1 MMRHQVGQ
9 PVIVNIQPLFHDGH
23 YQNLPERHA
32 RATILAINLLAVI
45 LFNQTKNRVT
55 GVTMT
60 PQGLSGIAENF
71 GIIAG
76 VGVEGELTGG
86 GIAKKGLYGEGCAH
100 NVTFLSRDSGEDL
113 LIWGKSWV

>member
-23 YQNLPERHA
+23 HQNLPERHA
-32 RATILAINLLAVI
+32 GATILATNLLAVMR
-45 LFNQTKNRVT
+45 FNQTENRVT
-55 GVTMT
+55 SVTMA

-76 VGVEGELTGG
+76 VGSKV
-86 GIAKKGLYGEGCAH
+86 
-100 NVTFLSRDSGEDL
+100 S
-113 LIWGKSWV
+113 

>member
-1 MMRHQVGQ
+1 
-9 PVIVNIQPLFHDGH
+9 
-23 YQNLPERHA
+23 
-32 RATILAINLLAVI
+32 
-45 LFNQTKNRVT
+45 
-55 GVTMT
+55 MT

-113 LIWGKSWV
+113 LIWSKSWLILMILYQIPAIFAREK